1 MAVSTVDAASSGS
14 GPGGQV
20 RLAKSSPRHGE
31 RVIEGLLAAAAGL
44 SVLVT
49 AGIVLALVV
58 PLFTFFAHVNPIE
71 FLTGTTWTWLS
82 AHLGGY
88 LRPHRGSWLITCSES
103 CSSSVVSAW
112 SRRALSNQGW

>member
-1 MAVSTVDAASSGS
+1 MAVSTVGAASSGF

-20 RLAKSSPRHGE
+20 RLTKSSPRHGE

-71 FLTGTTWTWLS
+71 FLTGTTWTAS
-82 AHLGGY
+82 FGDKF
-88 LRPHRGSWLITCSES
+88 SWDKDWGVLPL
-103 CSSSVVSAW
+103 VSATMP
-112 SRRALSNQGW
+112 SAPLRVAASGMCT